1 MRNNNDPLTRLLK
14 AAASAPQDLPA
25 DVPYGLEQRILAG
38 WHSLAAHDETSGL
51 LPVFRWAFVC
61 ALLAIVLSIFFNY
74 RFLSPPTPNEF
85 SIADSVI
92 KLSLLP

>member
-1 MRNNNDPLTRLLK
+1 MRNMNDPLERLLK
-14 AAASAPQDLPA
+14 AAASAPQELPA
-25 DVPYGLEQRILAG
+25 EVPYGLEQRILAG

-61 ALLAIVLSIFFNY
+61 ALLAILLSFVFNY
-74 RFLSPPTPNEF
+74 RFLSQPTPNEF